1 MVAHQ
6 LYVIRSSSQLKGFY
20 KLSLNLLQRGEMSC
34 ARVIFQGFSTRNL
47 CNSER
52 LKNFEP
58 VYMYL
63 LIKIDCYNFSRTDH
77 LYANRTTQSL
87 LSATVHVTEKHLRL
101 EILGAVSF
109 FLLDSLICLMLK
121 LAPFLFTC
129 FFQLSGSAGS
139 TIQLPFSFY
148 FSCSFFIS

>member
-121 LAPFLFTC
+121 LAPFFVYLFFSTVWLSWIDYTVA
-129 FFQLSGSAGS
+129 FFFL
-139 TIQLPFSFY
+139 
-148 FSCSFFIS
+148 FFL